1 MDSSPLDRE
10 RILRRLKARCFGKS
24 LLKIDECGSTNDV
37 LKERAENGAPHGF
50 VVDAENQSAGRG
62 RMGRVWQSPRGGVWL
77 SILIRPQHSPE
88 LLSSLPLVGAL
99 GVAKALVENFGV
111 PARVRWPNDV
121 VVDRCKIAGVLIES
135 RSKGNELVYAIIGLG
150 INANFDTSQIE
161 PISRTS
167 TSLQMLV
174 GRGVDRETLIS
185 AVLSETERLY
195 ECLYAPSFDLS
206 ALLRKFDC
214 SRGRHVKVATATRE
228 FVGIVDDYE
237 GLDRV
242 RITTPKGLE
251 SIENDA
257 LLSVDYQSD

>member
-1 MDSSPLDRE
+1 MDSRPLDRD
-10 RILRRLKARCFGKS
+10 RTLRGLKARSFGKS
-24 LLKIDECGSTNDV
+24 LLKIYECGSTNDV

-50 VVDAENQSAGRG
+50 VVVAESQSAGRG
-62 RMGRVWQSPRGGVWL
+62 RMGRVWQSPKGGVWL
-77 SILIRPQHSPE
+77 SILIRPQNPPE
-88 LLSSLPLVGAL
+88 LLSSLPLIGAL
-99 GVAKALVENFGV
+99 GVARALVEDFGV

-121 VVDRCKIAGVLIES
+121 VVDRRKIGGVLVES
-135 RSKGNELVYAIIGLG
+135 RSKGNELVYAILGLG

-167 TSLQMLV
+167 TSLQTLL
-174 GRGVDRETLIS
+174 GREVDPETLIS

-195 ECLYAPSFDLS
+195 ECLYAPTYDLA

-214 SRGRHVKVATATRE
+214 SRGKYVRVVTATQE
-228 FVGIVDDYE
+228 FLGIFDDYE

-251 SIENDA
+251 LIETDA